1 MRALSRAISAPPAV
15 DSVPTSSPMAGLK
28 WRAVGL
34 VDVLAQSAGAVAP
47 TAAAASI
54 PALVVG
60 QASGSS
66 PLLCMVVAWLLA
78 GGVCAAVSQF
88 TRRMRAPGSLYTFT
102 TKGLGPH
109 AGFAAA
115 VALLIGYGFVAMFSL
130 VGAGMYAQNLV
141 STAGVPAGGWG
152 AAAGVVLFGAVCFVV
167 LRRGI
172 RISARVTLVVEL
184 VAVALMLT
192 LLAIVLPRADP
203 AAFLR
208 PITAGVSGP
217 GHLAAGTA
225 VAMTAFVGFESA
237 AALGRE
243 ARRPFFAIPRTMRWV
258 VVAVGFTYVASMYIQ
273 QVGAESFGFPLAN
286 DDLAMTQLAAHS
298 GVPRM
303 GRLLELGQATSLVA
317 CAIASL
323 TAFSRV
329 VFTLGREG
337 VLPAAAGWTDPLL
350 GTPLVALAVAVPATV
365 AVPLLLLVGL
375 GWTPW
380 HAMSVLIVVSAVGYL
395 TAYTLVCAAVPAF
408 LHRIGELTP
417 RTGILAGG
425 VAAVL
430 AAVVGVYLAVIAHT
444 QSLALW
450 LVLASGALGL
460 GLYAWLRRRRPA
472 CLAGMGLFDETTV
485 ADLLSAQPIQD
496 AGRV

>member
-1 MRALSRAISAPPAV
+1 
-15 DSVPTSSPMAGLK
+15 
-28 WRAVGL
+28 
-34 VDVLAQSAGAVAP
+34 
-47 TAAAASI
+47 
-54 PALVVG
+54 
-60 QASGSS
+60 
-66 PLLCMVVAWLLA
+66 
-78 GGVCAAVSQF
+78 
-88 TRRMRAPGSLYTFT
+88 
-102 TKGLGPH
+102 
-109 AGFAAA
+109 
-115 VALLIGYGFVAMFSL
+115 
-130 VGAGMYAQNLV
+130 
-141 STAGVPAGGWG
+141 
-152 AAAGVVLFGAVCFVV
+152 
-167 LRRGI
+167 
-172 RISARVTLVVEL
+172 
-184 VAVALMLT
+184 
-192 LLAIVLPRADP
+192 
-203 AAFLR
+203 
-208 PITAGVSGP
+208 
-217 GHLAAGTA
+217 
-225 VAMTAFVGFESA
+225 
-237 AALGRE
+237 
-243 ARRPFFAIPRTMRWV
+243 
-258 VVAVGFTYVASMYIQ
+258 
-273 QVGAESFGFPLAN
+273 
-286 DDLAMTQLAAHS
+286 
-298 GVPRM
+298 
-303 GRLLELGQATSLVA
+303 
-317 CAIASL
+317 
-323 TAFSRV
+323 

-472 CLAGMGLFDETTV
+472 CLAGMGLVDETTV